1 MPELIGGVDQRRRPL
16 LRVPVPG
23 KDDILTIIDT
33 AFTGEVLMDEDTARI
48 FDVLLLDVGAAIELG
63 DGTRRDVNQG
73 LLTVV
78 WFGTERDVTV
88 QVVPRDPLKDRRIIG
103 DGEPGAL
110 LGTELIAPDRL
121 TIDSARA

>member
-16 LRVPVPG
+16 LRVPAPG

-33 AFTGEVLMDEDTARI
+33 AFTGEVLMDEDTART
-48 FDVLLLDVGAAIELG
+48 FDVLLLDVGAAIERG

-78 WFGTERDVTV
+78 
-88 QVVPRDPLKDRRIIG
+88 
-103 DGEPGAL
+103 
-110 LGTELIAPDRL
+110 
-121 TIDSARA
+121 